1 MKRTNANATEGAAGA
16 QPCAPTAAVLGLF
29 LLLLALPAAAHDFW
43 IEPSTFRP
51 PVGVTF
57 TAALRVGQD
66 FLGDAVP
73 RSSQLIERFIVRD
86 ADGERPVVGIEN
98 RDPAG
103 YIRIGTPGAALIG
116 YRSRP
121 YPLTLEAAKF
131 EDYLRVE
138 GLDSIIALRA
148 KRGDSAKPDKEIFSR
163 CAKAMV
169 VSGDAKPSGYDKPLG
184 FRLELIPETSPL
196 GATARFRLLFEG
208 KPLAGALVTALPQNG
223 ATVALRGR
231 TDAQGRV
238 EFAFPK
244 NGVWLVKSVHMIPA
258 PSDSGAEWESLW
270 ASFTFER

>member
-1 MKRTNANATEGAAGA
+1 VR
-16 QPCAPTAAVLGLF
+16 QIPCIF
-29 LLLLALPAAAHDFW
+29 LLLIALPLAAHDFW

-51 PVGVTF
+51 PTGVTF

-66 FLGDAVP
+66 FIGDPVP

-86 ADGERPVVGIEN
+86 AAGERPVVGMEN
-98 RDPAG
+98 HDPAG
-103 YIRIGTPGAALIG
+103 YIRIETPGAAVIG

-138 GLDSIIALRA
+138 GLDSIVALRA
-148 KRGDSAKPDKEIFSR
+148 KRGETAKPDKEIFSR
-163 CAKAMV
+163 YAKALV
-169 VSGDAKPSGYDKPLG
+169 VSGDVKPAGYDMPLG
-184 FRLELIPETSPL
+184 FRLELIPETSPFA
-196 GATARFRLLFEG
+196 ATARFRLLFEG
-208 KPLAGALVTALPQNG
+208 KPLAAALVTALPQTG
-223 ATVALRGR
+223 TAALRAR
-231 TDAQGRV
+231 TDAEGRV

-258 PSDSGAEWESLW
+258 PSDSGADWESLW